1 MVLFADNKYRY
12 SLQWDAFS
20 EEQIRAGQLM
30 ERLGNHKSKVV
41 VPALIEYMERHPEV
55 MLPDGKINIVVQ
67 QTQSREQME
76 TMVKSMAR
84 AAVEELMAGMKLVP
98 ETSDPGQAPAPRSIW
113 MTCSTIWTFSKGFS
127 PSEHPA
133 PMICVDAGCSI
144 IFRI

>member
-1 MVLFADNKYRY
+1 MFADNKYRY

-67 QTQSREQME
+67 QAQSREQME

-84 AAVEELMAGMKLVP
+84 AAVEECRSPFGPL
-98 ETSDPGQAPAPRSIW
+98 PADSPNTRI
-113 MTCSTIWTFSKGFS
+113 IS
-127 PSEHPA
+127 PSRRNCTPRVRRVNHTAHPSSA
-133 PMICVDAGCSI
+133 ATST
-144 IFRI
+144 

>member
-84 AAVEELMAGMKLVP
+84 AAVEELMA
-98 ETSDPGQAPAPRSIW
+98 ETSDPGQAPAPTVNLDDMLNNLDI
-113 MTCSTIWTFSKGFS
+113 FKGL
-127 PSEHPA
+127 
-133 PMICVDAGCSI
+133 
-144 IFRI
+144 

>member
-55 MLPDGKINIVVQ
+55 MLPDGKINISFLM
-67 QTQSREQME
+67 TPEQ
-76 TMVKSMAR
+76 VKEVFEAYHLIIINSSVPIDY
-84 AAVEELMAGMKLVP
+84 VESEL
-98 ETSDPGQAPAPRSIW
+98 
-113 MTCSTIWTFSKGFS
+113 
-127 PSEHPA
+127 SEYLSAYGP
-133 PMICVDAGCSI
+133 
-144 IFRI
+144 

>member
-30 ERLGNHKSKVV
+30 KRLGNHKSKVV

-67 QTQSREQME
+67 QTQS
-76 TMVKSMAR
+76 S

-98 ETSDPGQAPAPRSIW
+98 ETSDPGQAPAPTVNLDDMLNNLDI
-113 MTCSTIWTFSKGFS
+113 FKGL
-127 PSEHPA
+127 
-133 PMICVDAGCSI
+133 
-144 IFRI
+144 

>member
-67 QTQSREQME
+67 QAQSREQME
-76 TMVKSMAR
+76 TMVKSMAC
-84 AAVEELMAGMKLVP
+84 LLY
-98 ETSDPGQAPAPRSIW
+98 T
-113 MTCSTIWTFSKGFS
+113 S
-127 PSEHPA
+127 PSPRDMRRSRMPSSA
-133 PMICVDAGCSI
+133 
-144 IFRI
+144 

>member
-55 MLPDGKINIVVQ
+55 MLPDFSYPHTGR
-67 QTQSREQME
+67 S
-76 TMVKSMAR
+76 
-84 AAVEELMAGMKLVP
+84 AADSFRQRN
-98 ETSDPGQAPAPRSIW
+98 TSG
-113 MTCSTIWTFSKGFS
+113 
-127 PSEHPA
+127 
-133 PMICVDAGCSI
+133 
-144 IFRI
+144 

>member
-67 QTQSREQME
+67 QTQSRR
-76 TMVKSMAR
+76 TD
-84 AAVEELMAGMKLVP
+84 GNH
-98 ETSDPGQAPAPRSIW
+98 GQ
-113 MTCSTIWTFSKGFS
+113 
-127 PSEHPA
+127 EHGS
-133 PMICVDAGCSI
+133 CCRGGVDGRNEVGA
-144 IFRI
+144 

>member
-55 MLPDGKINIVVQ
+55 MLPGGKINIVVQ
-67 QTQSREQME
+67 QAQSREQME

-98 ETSDPGQAPAPRSIW
+98 ETSDPGQAPAPTVNLDDMLNNLDI
-113 MTCSTIWTFSKGFS
+113 FKGL
-127 PSEHPA
+127 
-133 PMICVDAGCSI
+133 
-144 IFRI
+144 